1 MSALTKKGQ
10 TNWNYHTFSLVLDN
24 VDFDADDFEDRFF
37 EAGCDDAL
45 IAVIKETVIL
55 DFDREEKNLIHA
67 IATAIRDVQS
77 TGAQVIRVEPDPLVS
92 VSDIA
97 ERIDASRQAVSLWTL
112 GKRGPGKFPAPVVRV
127 NSDTPLW
134 DWTSVARWL
143 YINDK
148 LSNPRVIV
156 EAAIV
161 NYANNAIAYAGTA
174 KPSQYAPLTEFTN
187 LQS

>member
-1 MSALTKKGQ
+1 MSSLIQ
-10 TNWNYHTFSLVLDN
+10 DYPNSHSFSLVLDG
-24 VDFDADDFEDRFF
+24 VDIEADDFEDRFF

-45 IAVIKETVIL
+45 VAIIKGTVIL
-55 DFDREEKNLIHA
+55 DFDRAAKNLIHA
-67 IATAIRDVQS
+67 IATAVRDVQA
-77 TGAQVIRVEPDPLVS
+77 TGARVVRVEPDPLVS

-134 DWTSVARWL
+134 DWTGVARWL
-143 YINDK
+143 YLNDK
-148 LSNPRVIV
+148 LDDPRIIV

-161 NYANNAIAYAGTA
+161 SYANNAIAYSGNIN
-174 KPSQYAPLTEFTN
+174 PSQFAPLADFAN
-187 LQS
+187 LP

>member
-1 MSALTKKGQ
+1 MPSLRQ
-10 TNWNYHTFSLVLDN
+10 DYPNSHSFSLVLDG
-24 VDFDADDFEDRFF
+24 VDIEADDFEDCFF

-55 DFDREEKNLIHA
+55 DFDRAAKNLIHA
-67 IATAIRDVQS
+67 IASAVKDVQS
-77 TGAQVIRVEPDPLVS
+77 TGARVIRVEPDPLVS

-134 DWTSVARWL
+134 DWTGVARWL

-148 LSNPRVIV
+148 LDDPGMIV
-156 EAAIV
+156 KAAIV
-161 NYANNAIAYAGTA
+161 SYANNAIAYAGST
-174 KPSQYAPLTEFTN
+174 KPNQFAPLAEFAN
-187 LQS
+187 LQQ